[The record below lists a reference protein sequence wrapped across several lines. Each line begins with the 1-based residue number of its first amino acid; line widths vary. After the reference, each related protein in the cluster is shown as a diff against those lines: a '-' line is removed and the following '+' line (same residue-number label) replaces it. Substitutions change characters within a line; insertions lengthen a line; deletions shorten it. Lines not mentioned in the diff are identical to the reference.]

1 MSSAGSTTTGSK
13 VRISFE
19 TDVEV
24 ARCLKDLVKHYK
36 RPIADVLAA
45 LICFEHES
53 IEFKKEPENEFVQ
66 EPRRVKW

>member
-1 MSSAGSTTTGSK
+1 MSTAGGTTTGNK

-19 TDVEV
+19 ADVEV

-45 LICFEHES
+45 LICYEHES
-53 IEFKKEPENEFVQ
+53 IDFQQEPVNEFVQ
-66 EPRRVKW
+66 EPRKVKW

>member
-1 MSSAGSTTTGSK
+1 MSSTGSTITGNK

-36 RPIADVLAA
+36 RPIAEVLAA
-45 LICFEHES
+45 LICYEHDS
-53 IEFKKEPENEFVQ
+53 IEFKKEPSNEFVQ
-66 EPRRVKW
+66 EPRKVKW

>member
-1 MSSAGSTTTGSK
+1 MSSTGSTAIGNK

-45 LICFEHES
+45 LICYEHES
-53 IEFKKEPENEFVQ
+53 IAIKEEPRNDFVQ